1 MLPLLHPSPS
11 SMLGCA
17 PFPLCVG
24 PPALVETCCQ
34 KFLVR
39 QSPKP
44 QPSNP
49 VKKKIHHWNTEQEYT
64 FFFLI
69 KYTLIKTELNI
80 AKGDILVATLEKKG
94 DFIYIEKIFLSNPSN
109 LNSAQPFHP
118 ACPGVLWAK
127 HTETGRQLRSWS
139 AGLGTEEEL
148 DGYTGTRC
156 THI

>member
-1 MLPLLHPSPS
+1 MSPLLHPSPS

-24 PPALVETCCQ
+24 PPALVEICCQ
-34 KFLVR
+34 KFPVP

-49 VKKKIHHWNTEQEYT
+49 VQKQQQQQHTTEAQNRNIH
-64 FFFLI
+64 FSGFI
-69 KYTLIKTELNI
+69 KYTLIANADLLV
-80 AKGDILVATLEKKG
+80 DIKKV
-94 DFIYIEKIFLSNPSN
+94 FLSKPSN

-118 ACPGVLWAK
+118 ACLGVPWAK